1 MRVVLL
7 ASLLKSGESIGA
19 LLDARGHDVL
29 RFSEPKRALNELET
43 DRTANAFIVLD
54 SGHTER
60 AIETCWEARLI
71 ASFERPIYIGL
82 VARPMPSRSVVE
94 ALDCGADDV
103 LQMPLSSDELYARL
117 RSAERFNQMQM
128 KLVRMATRD
137 ALTGLLNRSAFFNQA
152 GTICRDSAGPLA
164 AIMVDIDHFKTVND
178 KFGHAAGDKALKSIA
193 ECLGR
198 QTEIAA
204 RLGGE
209 EFVLLLPET
218 SVERARNMAEDM
230 RSAIAAREI
239 DIDGTILRATCSFGV
254 AVAEPGAKIDD
265 VLRRAD
271 AALYA
276 AKRDGRNRV
285 SVHEAETPAPDF
297 SPASVIRHAGD
308 RAEGALRLAVG

>member
-7 ASLLKSGESIGA
+7 APLHKSGDAIGA
-19 LLDARGHDVL
+19 LLDARGHEVL
-29 RFSEPKRALNELET
+29 RFSEPKAALKQLET

-54 SGHTER
+54 SGHAER

-71 ASFERPIYIGL
+71 ASSERPIYIGL

-94 ALDCGADDV
+94 ALDCGVDDV

-117 RSAERFNQMQM
+117 RSAERFNQMQL

-137 ALTGLLNRSAFFNQA
+137 ALTGLLNRSAFFHQA
-152 GTICRDSAGPLA
+152 RTICRDSAGPLA
-164 AIMVDIDHFKTVND
+164 AIMIDIDHFKNVND

-218 SVERARNMAEDM
+218 NVERARDMAEDL
-230 RSAIAAREI
+230 RRAIAAGAI
-239 DIDGTILRATCSFGV
+239 DIDGTILHATCSFGV
-254 AVAEPGAKIDD
+254 AVAEPGAIIDD

-271 AALYA
+271 AALYG

-285 SVHEAETPAPDF
+285 AVHDAETMAPDC

-308 RAEGALRLAVG
+308 RAEGARRLAVG

>member
-7 ASLLKSGESIGA
+7 APLHNSGDAIGA
-19 LLDARGHDVL
+19 LLDARGHEVL
-29 RFSEPKRALNELET
+29 RFSEPKRALEQLES

-54 SGHTER
+54 SGNSER
-60 AIETCWEARLI
+60 AIETCWEARLL

-137 ALTGLLNRSAFFNQA
+137 ALTGLLNRSAFFNRH

-164 AIMVDIDHFKTVND
+164 AIMIDVDHFKTVND

-193 ECLGR
+193 ECLGG

-209 EFVLLLPET
+209 EFVLLLPGA
-218 SVERARNMAEDM
+218 SMERARDMAEGM
-230 RSAIAAREI
+230 RRAIATREI
-239 DIDGTILRATCSFGV
+239 DIDGRSLRATCSFGV
-254 AVAEPGAKIDD
+254 AVAEPGANIDE

-285 SVHEAETPAPDF
+285 AVHDAKTPAPDS

-308 RAEGALRLAVG
+308 RADGARRLAVG

>member
-193 ECLGR
+193 ECLPADGNR
-198 QTEIAA
+198 RPPRRRGIRPSAA
-204 RLGGE
+204 RNQCGARPQHGGRHAE
-209 EFVLLLPET
+209 RHRRAGNRHRRDDSPRDVQLRGRRR
-218 SVERARNMAEDM
+218 RARRED
-230 RSAIAAREI
+230 RRRPAPSR
-239 DIDGTILRATCSFGV
+239 
-254 AVAEPGAKIDD
+254 
-265 VLRRAD
+265 RRALCRQARWPQPRLRPRSGD
-271 AALYA
+271 AGA
-276 AKRDGRNRV
+276 
-285 SVHEAETPAPDF
+285 DF